1 MDNFTA
7 FDLVAALIVA
17 VSSILAYYRGFI
29 RESMSILGWIIA
41 AVVAYFSAPLFHPL
55 ISDIPVVGEFFAGSC
70 EMSVIAAFAI
80 VMAATLVVLSI
91 LTMLVSQVAKMP
103 GVNALNAGAGFLF
116 GAARGVLL
124 VVLILIIN
132 DAVIPGGTFST
143 IENSQSKRV
152 LSNIQGTVVEQGSE
166 VNLES
171 VKRLYTGFTAICG
184 SLSGQAPDVLPDDL
198 PDNLPDQAPDP
209 SAPPSAPETD
219 I

>member
-17 VSSILAYYRGFI
+17 VSSIFAYYRGFI

-91 LTMLVSQVAKMP
+91 LTMLISQVAKMP
-103 GVNALNAGAGFLF
+103 GVNALNAGTGFLF
-116 GAARGVLL
+116 GAARGVFL

-132 DAVIPGGTFST
+132 DAVIPGGTFNT

-184 SLSGQAPDVLPDDL
+184 SLSGQAPDALPDDL
-198 PDNLPDQAPDP
+198 PDQTPDP
-209 SAPPSAPETD
+209 SAPPSPETD

>member
-17 VSSILAYYRGFI
+17 VSAILAYYRGFI

-41 AVVAYFSAPLFHPL
+41 AVVAYFAAPLFHPL
-55 ISDIPVVGEFFAGSC
+55 IGEIPVVGEFFKGSC
-70 EMSVIAAFAI
+70 EMSVIAAFAV

-91 LTMLVSQVAKMP
+91 VTMIISQAAKMP

-116 GAARGVLL
+116 GVARGVLL
-124 VVLILIIN
+124 VVLILIVN

-152 LSNIQGTVVEQGSE
+152 LGNIQGTVVDQGSE

-184 SLSGQAPDVLPDDL
+184 SLGGQAPAPVTDL
-198 PDNLPDQAPDP
+198 PDQPPDPTVQP
-209 SAPPSAPETD
+209 SAPATD
-219 I
+219 L

>member
-7 FDLVAALIVA
+7 FDLIAALIVA
-17 VSSILAYYRGFI
+17 ASAILAYYRGFI

-41 AVVAYFSAPLFHPL
+41 AVVAYFAAPLFHPL
-55 ISDIPVVGEFFAGSC
+55 ISEIPVVGDFFAGSC

-80 VMAATLVVLSI
+80 VMAATLVALSI
-91 LTMLVSQVAKMP
+91 LTMLISQVAKMP
-103 GVNALNAGAGFLF
+103 GVNALNSGAGFLF
-116 GAARGVLL
+116 GVARGVFL

-143 IENSQSKRV
+143 VENSQSKRV

-184 SLSGQAPDVLPDDL
+184 SLSGQVPDALPDDL
-198 PDNLPDQAPDP
+198 PDQTPDP
-209 SAPPSAPETD
+209 SDPSDPPSAPETD

>member
-17 VSSILAYYRGFI
+17 ASAILAYYRGFI

-41 AVVAYFSAPLFHPL
+41 AVVAYFAAPMFHPL
-55 ISDIPVVGEFFAGSC
+55 ISEIPVVGDFFAGSC

-80 VMAATLVVLSI
+80 VMAATLVALSI
-91 LTMLVSQVAKMP
+91 LTMLISQVAKMP
-103 GVNALNAGAGFLF
+103 GVNALNSGAGFLF
-116 GAARGVLL
+116 GAARGVFL

-132 DAVIPGGTFST
+132 DAIIPGGTFRSV
-143 IENSQSKRV
+143 EESQSKRV

-166 VNLES
+166 LDLES

-184 SLSGQAPDVLPDDL
+184 SLSGQTPDALPDDS
-198 PDNLPDQAPDP
+198 PDQTPDP
-209 SAPPSAPETD
+209 SAPSSAPDTD

>member
-17 VSSILAYYRGFI
+17 ASAILAYYRGFI

-41 AVVAYFSAPLFHPL
+41 AVVAYFAAPMFHPL
-55 ISDIPVVGEFFAGSC
+55 ISEIPVVGDFFAGSC

-80 VMAATLVVLSI
+80 VMAATLVALSI
-91 LTMLVSQVAKMP
+91 LTMLISQVAKMP
-103 GVNALNAGAGFLF
+103 GVNALNSGAGFLF
-116 GAARGVLL
+116 GAARGVFL

-132 DAVIPGGTFST
+132 DAIIPGGTFRSV
-143 IENSQSKRV
+143 EDSQSKRV

-166 VNLES
+166 VDLES

-184 SLSGQAPDVLPDDL
+184 SLSGQTPDALPDDS
-198 PDNLPDQAPDP
+198 PDQTPDP
-209 SAPPSAPETD
+209 SAPSSAPDTD

>member
-17 VSSILAYYRGFI
+17 ASAILAYYRGFI

-41 AVVAYFSAPLFHPL
+41 AVVAYFAAPMFHPL
-55 ISDIPVVGEFFAGSC
+55 ISEIPVVGDFFAGSC

-80 VMAATLVVLSI
+80 VMAATLVALSI
-91 LTMLVSQVAKMP
+91 LTMLISQVAKMP
-103 GVNALNAGAGFLF
+103 GVNALNSGAGFLF
-116 GAARGVLL
+116 GAARGVFL

-132 DAVIPGGTFST
+132 DAIIPGGTFRSV
-143 IENSQSKRV
+143 EESQSKRV

-166 VNLES
+166 VDLES

-184 SLSGQAPDVLPDDL
+184 SLSGQTPDALPDDS
-198 PDNLPDQAPDP
+198 PDQTPDP
-209 SAPPSAPETD
+209 SAPSSAPDTD

>member
-17 VSSILAYYRGFI
+17 VSALLAYYRGFI

-41 AVVAYFSAPLFHPL
+41 AVVAYFAAPLFHPL
-55 ISDIPVVGEFFAGSC
+55 IGGIPYVGEFFEGSC

-80 VMAATLVVLSI
+80 IMAAALVVLSI
-91 LTMLVSQVAKMP
+91 LTMIISQAAKMP

-116 GAARGVLL
+116 GVARGGLL
-124 VVLILIIN
+124 VVLILILN
-132 DAVIPGGTFST
+132 DAVMPGGTFST
-143 IENSQSKRV
+143 VENSQSKRV

-184 SLSGQAPDVLPDDL
+184 SLGGQPPVELPDL
-198 PDNLPDQAPDP
+198 PDQVPDS
-209 SAPPSAPETD
+209 SAPPASPETD
-219 I
+219 L